1 MKCSLR
7 RAMRRAWGVLVVVS
21 GAVVL
26 GACGDEGPSQAAVGA
41 CNIFSSRWS
50 EGPAADRRGDVI
62 SAMSENVQSATEQSL
77 KNAFE
82 ALTAA
87 EDESDA
93 AWQLAG
99 DDLLETCT
107 SIGWDY
113 PEG

>member
-1 MKCSLR
+1 M
-7 RAMRRAWGVLVVVS
+7 A
-21 GAVVL
+21 VL
-26 GACGDEGPSQAAVGA
+26 GAAALGGCGDEQPSQAAVGA

-87 EDESDA
+87 EDEPDA

-99 DDLLETCT
+99 DDLVETCT
-107 SIGWDY
+107 RIGWDY